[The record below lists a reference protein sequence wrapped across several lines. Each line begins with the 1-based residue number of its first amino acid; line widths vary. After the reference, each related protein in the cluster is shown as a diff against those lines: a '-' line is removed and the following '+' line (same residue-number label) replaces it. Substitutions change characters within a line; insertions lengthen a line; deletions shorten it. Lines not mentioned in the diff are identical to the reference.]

1 MKTLRTSFAK
11 ATRKQSPAAP
21 ARSAASAASMRSA
34 VFTASALAA
43 LCLLSLGA
51 CSDMSRTQQRTLSGA
66 AIGAGVGT
74 VGTVMTGGC
83 VSCGAAIGAGVG
95 AGAGY
100 AIDKM
105 EK

>member
-1 MKTLRTSFAK
+1 MHKQASKISAFRFAVPVV
-11 ATRKQSPAAP
+11 AG
-21 ARSAASAASMRSA
+21 
-34 VFTASALAA
+34 LAI
-43 LCLLSLGA
+43 LSLGA

-100 AIDKM
+100 VLDQANK
-105 EK
+105 

>member
-11 ATRKQSPAAP
+11 AACKQSPAVS
-21 ARSAASAASMRSA
+21 ARSAA
-34 VFTASALAA
+34 FTASALAA
-43 LCLLSLGA
+43 LCLLTLGA